1 MAVQGA
7 ENGVMNE
14 LMKRVNEDRRRIRL
28 MEQNI
33 KRVESALSSLEESAI
48 LKMGDIKV
56 SLETISSK
64 MNLANERLSVL
75 ENSVAKMGKSM
86 EKTATKIELKQL
98 EGFIDLVNPITSKF
112 VTKDELERA
121 LDEKYAKKL

>member
-7 ENGVMNE
+7 ETGVMNE

>member
-1 MAVQGA
+1 MTSQNM
-7 ENGVMNE
+7 ESGVVSE

-48 LKMGDIKV
+48 LKMGDIKI
-56 SLETISSK
+56 SLDAINSK
-64 MNLANERLSVL
+64 MSLANERLSAL
-75 ENSVAKMGKSM
+75 ENDVARISKNSEKS
-86 EKTATKIELKQL
+86 ATKIELKQL

-121 LDEKYAKKL
+121 LDDRYAKKL